1 MTDPL
6 LRALGADPWVFRSV
20 YRVQKLMLGRR
31 ARLLQVR
38 RKAVSFSPFAT
49 LCLFAFV
56 YGMSA
61 ASMTLLASPHLGAGF
76 ALTLTSAFLLMIALT
91 DNAEV
96 LVHPGEHLVL
106 AAHPHDDRSILLA
119 KLASVARSLA
129 VLSAFLFVPATI
141 ALSFL
146 AHSPWAGLAFL
157 AGAAADGLAVSTAGM
172 LVAVLLVR
180 AGGRRAMDRLL
191 PWAQGVFQ
199 IGYLLAIT
207 GNRFLP
213 ANRLPGRT
221 FAFLS
226 WLLPPFWFAAPFELA
241 TGGSRAAWGRLAL
254 ALGSLVLLLWGGGRL
269 AVGLGRRLLEP
280 ETRAA
285 ARRPLPKSPARSSS
299 GLLSH
304 LLRFEGLR
312 LFALLRIHLRSD
324 WRTRSEV
331 LSLPLTGLFL
341 ILVYSGSSGL
351 MGGWL
356 IPFFYGW
363 LLLVSADTLTRSPR
377 PESLWW
383 LLSSPID
390 RTRFS
395 LSTIPLLR
403 VLLLLPLSVAVAFCD
418 RNFGFQAAGA
428 WPQKLLWLAA
438 LVVYGDLL
446 LVAGKIVFPEFPFS
460 QPSRR
465 EGGAA
470 GGRILVILSGSLVS
484 GLGTVLFFLSQR
496 FFPSGALWVLS
507 SLLLLHLPAAVWARR
522 RAARAAAG
530 LELVPLG

>member
-1 MTDPL
+1 VTDPL
-6 LRALGADPWVFRSV
+6 LRALGADPRVFRPV
-20 YRVQKLMLGRR
+20 YRAQKLMLGRR
-31 ARLLQVR
+31 ARLLQGR
-38 RKAVSFSPFAT
+38 RKTGSSFRM

-56 YGMSA
+56 YGLTS
-61 ASMTLLASPHLGAGF
+61 ASMALVASPLLGAGL
-76 ALTLTSAFLLMIALT
+76 ALTLPSAFLLTIALT

-106 AAHPHDDRSILLA
+106 AAHPHDERSILLA
-119 KLASVARSLA
+119 KLAAVARSLA
-129 VLSAFLFVPATI
+129 VLSAFLFVPAAI
-141 ALSFL
+141 ALSFFGR
-146 AHSPWAGLAFL
+146 SPWAGLAFL
-157 AGAAADGLAVSTAGM
+157 AGAAGDGLAVSTAGM

-180 AGGRRAMDRLL
+180 SGGRRAMDRLL

-207 GNRFLP
+207 GNRFLHT
-213 ANRLPGRT
+213 NRPPGRA

-269 AVGLGRRLLEP
+269 AVGLGRSLLEP

-285 ARRPLPKSPARSSS
+285 ARRPAPAPAARSSS
-299 GLLSH
+299 GLLSR

-312 LFALLRIHLRSD
+312 LLALLRIHLRSD

-331 LSLPLTGLFL
+331 LSLPLTGLFI
-341 ILVYSGSSGL
+341 ILVYSGSSGPL
-351 MGGWL
+351 GGWS
-356 IPFFYGW
+356 IPFIYGW
-363 LLLVSADTLTRSPR
+363 LLLVSADTLTRSQR

-403 VLLLLPLSVAVAFCD
+403 FLLLLPLSVAVAFRD

-428 WPQKLLWLAA
+428 WPQKLLWLVA

-470 GGRILVILSGSLVS
+470 GGRMLVILSGSLVS
-484 GLGTVLFFLSQR
+484 GLGTALFLVSQR
-496 FFPSGALWVLS
+496 FLPSSVLWVLA

-530 LELVPLG
+530 LELVALG